1 MDEQWTLTD
10 ASRKAWKREI
20 KRLMGNH
27 TQASLAKAMGL
38 PDSAD
43 DAVSRFFSG
52 TPEVLKRWL
61 STRKAKYGERLA
73 SVLGVQLADLLVLL
87 QRVASTPEATHN
99 PGDWHPAFPGVRA
112 DQVLI
117 EPPMYGHRLEA
128 MREQNQRGRTIRVRG
143 RGGSGRTTLAEH
155 LRRQGIEVQEE
166 DGDHRILRDPSLVF
180 TVPWG
185 PAQVQALGR
194 RLIEQGVVQEAAAQR
209 LEAFLGRLVSEPA
222 LALVE
227 RPGEVIVLLSQV
239 AEVGTPDPLA
249 MREEL
254 MRAEWRRVEEGPE
267 GDWVKALGEAGLTRL
282 LADGLLAGA
291 LDEAAW
297 QSVIEAGLPR
307 AVSLRRV
314 VDALERLPELKGET
328 LREAVDGLRVSL
340 VGWSA
345 GEVTGRLIRLGFL
358 VASETWLF
366 LPPNRLLACRL
377 ARHLITASPGWLV
390 RIADEAMARLV
401 VAEAA
406 LAGWSWKALQ
416 GELDRLSPER
426 WLTACAATIA
436 FAAHTPTPQAIPIEA
451 PLLDRWAGALWLALT
466 GVLANAN
473 FLIGWHPSEAIR
485 SLDEGRWPAGAELV
499 ALSNRLAGRLPR
511 LAGPDFLGTLAG
523 MVPPAILALA
533 ERWWGGVFP
542 PPPGELSDE
551 REETPRDFLSP
562 QGDARAAFNV
572 LLVRLAPA
580 QCLPDLRIQRG
591 FPRWWRWFGLDS
603 VGPSWRLAAEA
614 GDAFAMRLLAYRMR
628 EPEDMLRWVGL
639 AEPTEEDLKHAL
651 RGLRL
656 FEKESAPIETT
667 VEVLRRFP
675 PEWVAEQLQRRAS
688 ESGPDLLALAVA
700 LLNRP
705 LLDTFA
711 DPEPRFDQDQCWQSW
726 RRRAAEFDPW
736 LRGVDSVG
744 EAFDRLW
751 DEALQARTALYD
763 SGAVEP
769 LRAWGHAVALPDIE
783 AAVRARHMV
792 WRGNYLLVTARNW
805 ASLSALLPD
814 DEVAERI
821 LEGLVPAGAPFGY
834 LPTHGSPVHGSVEVI
849 ARARKLGGFIEVVR
863 WYLAHEL
870 RYLDQKM
877 SVEISRLHALADL
890 PAEADGP
897 RPVLAVILLLWRDLY
912 IFHHQPLLQWQAY
925 LAHQEKAQEA
935 PQDVMWAFRERAQ
948 ALQSKALAALIER
961 RDEPTLRRYT
971 EIAAAAEEP
980 WRGKDPLYD
989 AVKERL
995 EQDSTL
1001 RERLLALKPP
1011 ATVVER
1017 ITPRPAWDAPKP
1029 DSEFMAAL
1037 KTPKELYWFARW
1049 NQKDPR
1055 CRPLCRKL
1063 AWQAAQQDDLDA
1075 QIYWSLWAE
1084 DPIDDLIA
1092 QWLERPDLFEGPAEF
1107 VAGQEDQVIR
1117 AGWGYLVHHLGER
1130 GEQAALWSLLPHAP
1144 LTDPTEAEDRYER
1157 WGYTLDLP
1165 GERSFD
1171 HGPPAQ
1177 RVAKALAKCAPPAAL
1192 LPLGRQRLIDLGLN
1206 GLWAGHAPIDEVFA
1220 ALEAMADTVP
1230 DFFEWSGLEERL
1242 LREGYEPFFQW
1253 LEGRVR
1259 NPPEPSWDYV
1269 GFTFALRRGTL
1280 LDRLLE
1286 HRPARAL
1293 AILDDLFSSAP
1304 PPMEL
1309 VHGLAFWQDDPQIA
1323 LRLHRWLRAGLF
1335 QA

>member
-1 MDEQWTLTD
+1 MDEQWTLTE
-10 ASRKAWKREI
+10 ASKKAWKREI
-20 KRLMGNH
+20 KRLMGDH

-99 PGDWHPAFPGVRA
+99 PGDWHPAFPGVRVE
-112 DQVLI
+112 QVLI
-117 EPPMYGHRLEA
+117 EPPMYGHKLEA

-194 RLIEQGVVQEAAAQR
+194 RLIEQGIVQDTAAQR

-328 LREAVDGLRVSL
+328 LREAVDGLRISL

-377 ARHLITASPGWLV
+377 ARHLITASPGWLA

-416 GELDRLSPER
+416 GELDRLASER
-426 WLTACAATIA
+426 WQTACATTIA
-436 FAAHTPTPQAIPIEA
+436 FAAHTPAPQAIPIEA

-533 ERWWGGVFP
+533 ERWLGGVFSP
-542 PPPGELSDE
+542 PAGELSDE
-551 REETPRDFLSP
+551 REETPADIWSTSW
-562 QGDARAAFNV
+562 DARAAFNV

-580 QCLPDLRIQRG
+580 QCLPDLRERRL
-591 FPRWWRWFGLDS
+591 PRWWRYRWEA
-603 VGPSWRLAAEA
+603 VEQSWRLAAQA
-614 GDAFAMRLLAYRMR
+614 GDAFAMRLLAYLKRQ
-628 EPEDMLRWVGL
+628 PGDALRWVGL
-639 AEPTEEDLKHAL
+639 AEPTEKDLERAL
-651 RGLRL
+651 FELRL
-656 FEKESAPIETT
+656 FHEKPTPTET
-667 VEVLRRFP
+667 VVDVLRRFP
-675 PEWVAEQLQRRAS
+675 PEWVAEELQRRAPPY
-688 ESGPDLLALAVA
+688 GPDLLALAVA

-705 LLDTFA
+705 LLDMFA
-711 DPEPRFDQDQCWQSW
+711 EPEPRFDKDQCWQSW
-726 RRRAAEFDPW
+726 RRRSDQNALW
-736 LRGVDSVG
+736 LGEIDSV
-744 EAFDRLW
+744 EETFDRLW
-751 DEALQARTALYD
+751 GEALKARTALYD
-763 SGAVEP
+763 GGVVEP
-769 LRAWGHAVALPDIE
+769 LRAWGDEVTLPDFE
-783 AAVRARHMV
+783 AKVRNQGLV
-792 WRGNYLLVTARNW
+792 WRGTYLLLMARDW
-805 ASLSALLPD
+805 ASLSALLPEE
-814 DEVAERI
+814 EVAEQVLDHVVPVGRI
-821 LEGLVPAGAPFGY
+821 LN
-834 LPTHGSPVHGSVEVI
+834 LPTSGSPLHDSVDAI
-849 ARARKLGGFIEVVR
+849 TQARKLGGFIEVVR
-863 WYLAHEL
+863 WHLAKEL
-870 RYLDQKM
+870 RPSDLKM
-877 SVEISRLHALADL
+877 RFEFERLRALADL
-890 PAEADGP
+890 PPEADGP
-897 RPVLAVILLLWRDLY
+897 RPVLAVLLLLWRDLH
-912 IFHHQPLLQWQAY
+912 IFYHRPLLQWQAY

-935 PQDVMWAFRERAQ
+935 PQDVMWAFRERAK
-948 ALQSKALAALIER
+948 AFQSKAVAALIER
-961 RDEPTLRRYT
+961 RDEPTLRRYI
-971 EIAAAAEEP
+971 EVASSAEEP

-1017 ITPRPAWDAPKP
+1017 ITPRPARDAPKP

-1037 KTPKELYWFARW
+1037 NTPEELYWFARW

-1063 AWQAAQQDDLDA
+1063 AWQAAQHDHLDA
-1075 QIYWSLWAE
+1075 QIYWSLWAG

-1157 WGYTLDLP
+1157 WGYPLDLP

-1171 HGPPAQ
+1171 HGPPAR

-1192 LPLGRQRLIDLGLN
+1192 LTLGHQRLIDLGLY
-1206 GLWAGHAPIDEVFA
+1206 GFWAEHAPIEEVFA
-1220 ALEAMADTVP
+1220 ALEAMADRVP

-1242 LREGYEPFFQW
+1242 LREDHEPFFQW

-1259 NPPEPSWDYV
+1259 NPPELSWDYV
-1269 GFTFALRRGTL
+1269 GFPYANRRGAL

-1323 LRLHRWLRAGLF
+1323 LRLHRWLRAGLS